1 MKYIRTINGRIIDLS
16 DCELDDEN
24 EEYYYYIQH
33 DDEYGYEIR
42 KNNILKQADTIEELI
57 MPGDLVRVG
66 LTMVLVE
73 KDRGDE
79 LRGIDLGLIKRN
91 AVQDLWLGNEDE
103 EKFIKC
109 ATKKEGDDHLTLC
122 D

>member
-1 MKYIRTINGRIIDLS
+1 MKYIRTKTFITVFEERMRIVDNYLIIGG
-16 DCELDDEN
+16 C
-24 EEYYYYIQH
+24 QH
-33 DDEYGYEIR
+33 KI
-42 KNNILKQADTIEELI
+42 IKQADTIEELI

-79 LRGIDLGLIKRN
+79 LRGIDMGLIKRN
-91 AVQDLWLGNEDE
+91 AIETLWLGDEDE

-109 ATKKEGDDHLTLC
+109 ATKKEGDDYLTLC